1 MRTFVTT
8 LVFTILAVG
17 AFGVQFSFDIHPD
30 LGNDTGLDLLGD
42 GKIWLRTMT
51 TPLDPQRREQ
61 TYKVYTH
68 IFDFGG
74 DAPITK
80 GAGGKFTHHR
90 GMFIGWNHTKLGAT
104 EFDTWH
110 MKSCSQNHM
119 SWLELAPGE
128 DKATQVEVVDWQDD
142 AGKPFIRE
150 VRAITA
156 MPGPDGSRIF
166 DFQSTLESLRGT
178 IQLRGDLQHA
188 GMQVRMANE
197 VSEHEDSTNY
207 ILPEG
212 VEEQADNRVEG
223 AWWTCCS
230 PVVREKRYWLMHMT
244 PPDHPTGVPVYSIR
258 RYARF
263 GAFFE
268 PDLEEGKPLTVT
280 FRILV
285 SEKELDQARCQ
296 ELYDAYS
303 AK

>member
-1 MRTFVTT
+1 MRTFGAT
-8 LVFTILAVG
+8 LAFTILTAS
-17 AFGVQFSFDIHPD
+17 AFGVQFSFDIQPN
-30 LGNDTGLDLLGD
+30 LGDHTGLDLLGD
-42 GKIWLRTMT
+42 STIWLRTMT
-51 TPLDPQRREQ
+51 TQPDPDRREE

-68 IFDFGG
+68 IFDFDGE
-74 DAPITK
+74 APITK
-80 GAGGKFTHHR
+80 GAGGKYSHHR
-90 GMFIGWNHTKLGAT
+90 GMFIGWNHTKIGDA

-110 MKSCSQNHM
+110 MKNCTQNHK

-128 DKATQVEVVDWQDD
+128 DKATQVEQVDWCDNK
-142 AGKPFIRE
+142 GEPFIRE

-156 MPGPDGSRIF
+156 LPGPDGSRIF
-166 DFQSTLESLRGT
+166 DFQSTLISLRGP

-197 VSEHEDSTNY
+197 VSEHEGTTHY
-207 ILPEG
+207 TLPKG
-212 VEEQADNRVEG
+212 IEEQADNRVEG
-223 AWWTCCS
+223 AWWVCCS

-244 PPDHPTGVPVYSIR
+244 PQDHPTGVPVYSIR

-268 PDLEEGKPLTVT
+268 PDLQEGESLTVN

-285 SEKELDQARCQ
+285 SEKELDQDRCQ

-303 AK
+303 SK